1 MARQPRDTISFLSD
15 YGIDDEFVGVVKSV
29 LRRLAPDAL
38 VIDITHQVA
47 PHDVRAGALALQRV
61 VPFLAPGVVLAV
73 VDPGVGTSRRA
84 VAVEAGPECRWI
96 LLGPDNGLLVPA
108 LEALGG
114 AVRAVALGDRQRPP
128 GAGATFDGRD
138 LFAPAAA
145 QLCTGAG
152 LEDLGPLI
160 DPARLEPG
168 SRPTAVRRGTGVA
181 TEVLWV
187 DRFGNAQLAAK
198 PEDAADLGEG
208 VRLVLPRGEVVARK
222 ASAYAD
228 LGPDEVGLVVD
239 SWGMIAVV
247 LDRRSAAGELGLAAG
262 DPVVLDKTD
271 ADAGRGASQP

>member
-1 MARQPRDTISFLSD
+1 MTAGRPRDTISFLSD

-47 PHDVRAGALALQRV
+47 PHDVRAGALVLERV

-73 VDPGVGTSRRA
+73 VDPAVGTGRRA
-84 VAVEAGPECRWI
+84 VAVDVGPESRWI

-108 LEALGG
+108 LERLGG
-114 AVRAVALGDRQRPP
+114 PVRAVDLGDRRIQPE
-128 GAGATFDGRD
+128 AGATFDGRD

-145 QLCTGAG
+145 RLCTGAD
-152 LEDLGPLI
+152 LESLGPPI
-160 DPARLEPG
+160 DPAGLEPG
-168 SRPTAVRRGTGVA
+168 PQPSTVRRGTGVA
-181 TEVLWV
+181 TEVLWI
-187 DRFGNAQLAAK
+187 DRFGNAQLAAR
-198 PEDAADLGEG
+198 PEDAADLGES
-208 VRLVLPRGEVVARK
+208 VRVILPRGEVVARR

-228 LGPDEVGLVVD
+228 LEPDEVGLVVD

-271 ADAGRGASQP
+271 RGPR

>member
-1 MARQPRDTISFLSD
+1 MARRPRDTISFLSD

-29 LRRLAPDAL
+29 LRRLAPNAL

-73 VDPGVGTSRRA
+73 VDPRVGTSRRA
-84 VAVEAGPECRWI
+84 VAVEVGPESRWI
-96 LLGPDNGLLVPA
+96 VLGPDNGLLVPA

-114 AVRAVALGDRQRPP
+114 PVRAVALGDRHSPP

-145 QLCTGAG
+145 QLCSGAE
-152 LEDLGPLI
+152 LEDLGPFI
-160 DPARLEPG
+160 DPAGLEPG
-168 SRPTAVRRGTGVA
+168 LRPTAVRRGTGVA

-187 DRFGNAQLAAK
+187 DRFGNAQLAAR
-198 PEDAADLGEG
+198 PEEAADLGES
-208 VRLVLPRGEVVARK
+208 VRMVLPRGEVVARK